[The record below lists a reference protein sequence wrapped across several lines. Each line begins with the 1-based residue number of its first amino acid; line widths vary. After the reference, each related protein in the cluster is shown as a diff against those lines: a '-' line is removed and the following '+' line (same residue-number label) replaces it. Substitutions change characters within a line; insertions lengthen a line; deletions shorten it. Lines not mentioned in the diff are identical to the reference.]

1 MTTVRLIKR
10 ILVAILLV
18 IVAVSIWQYEL
29 VAYGMSQ
36 ARGQLHVLLNTRPL
50 NEVLQD
56 PAFPDSLKQKIQLIQ
71 EIRRFAVDS
80 LGINDTKNYTSL
92 YDQHG
97 KPILWVVTASEP
109 YQLKAKE
116 WEFPFLGTFSYKGF
130 FDYEQCM
137 KQESALKQQG
147 YDTDISEVSAWSTL
161 GWFRDPILSSML
173 YRSEGSLASLIIHEL
188 THGTLFIK
196 DNLEYNENL
205 ADFVGD
211 YGALRFLHYKYGNQS
226 TQYQQYLHRKI
237 YRDKYYQHVLRG
249 ANRLDSLYA
258 SFRSTDSKSKKD
270 RLKTEVIRSIME
282 AADTLTPLMPKPK
295 ISDSDTTLPNNA
307 FFISYQTYRQKQNV
321 FEQEF
326 IHQFN
331 RDFKK
336 YFTYLKKTYPSM

>member
-1 MTTVRLIKR
+1 
-10 ILVAILLV
+10 
-18 IVAVSIWQYEL
+18 VS
-29 VAYGMSQ
+29 YGISQ
-36 ARGQLHVLLNTRPL
+36 ARGQLRVLLNTRPL
-50 NEVLQD
+50 NEVMQD
-56 PAFPDSLKQKIQLIQ
+56 PAFPDSLKLKIQLIQ

-116 WEFPFLGTFSYKGF
+116 WKFPFLGTFSYKGF
-130 FDYEQCM
+130 FDYERCLQ
-137 KQESALKQQG
+137 QDAALRQQG

-211 YGALRFLHYKYGNQS
+211 YGALRFLNYKYGKNS
-226 TQYQQYLHRKI
+226 TQYQHYLNRKL
-237 YRDKYYQHVLRG
+237 YRDKYYHYVLRG
-249 ANRLDSLYA
+249 ANLLDSLYA
-258 SFRSTDSKSKKD
+258 SFQPTDTKSKKD
-270 RLKTEVIRSIME
+270 QLKTEVIRSIME
-282 AADTLTPLMPKPK
+282 AIDTITPVIPRPKTVV
-295 ISDSDTTLPNNA
+295 SDTTLPNNA
-307 FFISYQTYRQKQNV
+307 FFVSHQTYRQKQNV

-326 IHQFN
+326 VNKFN
-331 RDFKK
+331 RDFRK
-336 YFTYLKKTYPSM
+336 YLTYLKKTYPSM